1 MKNNVSYADSMSG
14 PKDLINEKYA
24 ALKSPSFS
32 ELKDE
37 ELLLAT
43 RNLVAEERSAT
54 TQVLL
59 AVNEIEL
66 RRLHL
71 SSGFFSLH
79 EFMVHHLGY
88 SDSSAHRRIAAARL
102 LRVLPQFI
110 APALEK
116 GSVNLTTLAA
126 AQDFFTAEKRDFKR
140 VYSSLQKQEVVA
152 SIALKSRRQ
161 CEEIFQNLSPERA
174 AAPRP
179 EKVRVVRK
187 ATNLAP
193 SNTPQTLEP
202 HIEVILNIRPELQK
216 KLTRLK
222 EILSHHPESAK
233 DYASLFELM
242 ADQLLK
248 RIDPLLKTEKIK
260 KQTFKF
266 ETCASPRKP
275 DSESQSQPLSVN
287 HDEIPHPNECL
298 PRAGHPLKKPS
309 RYIPAHIKNFVHKRD
324 NGQCA
329 YIDPLTGKRCNARKF
344 LHIDHVQPLALSG
357 ETTTENCRLLCSQHN
372 SLAAIHSLGAEI
384 MRPYLRPH

>member
-1 MKNNVSYADSMSG
+1 MSAPNN
-14 PKDLINEKYA
+14 PINEKYA

-71 SSGFFSLH
+71 RSGFFSLH

-140 VYSSLQKQEVVA
+140 EYSKLQKQEVVA

-187 ATNLAP
+187 AANLAS
-193 SNTPQTLEP
+193 SNTPQTLES

-248 RIDPLLKTEKIK
+248 RIDPLLKTEKTK
-260 KQTFKF
+260 KQTSKF
-266 ETCASPRKP
+266 EASASLGK
-275 DSESQSQPLSVN
+275 SESQSHLMSFN
-287 HDEIPHPNECL
+287 HDETLHPNEGL
-298 PRAGHPLKKPS
+298 PRAGHPIKKPS
-309 RYIPAHIKNFVHKRD
+309 RYIPAHIKSFVHKRD

-329 YIDPLTGKRCNARKF
+329 YTDPLTGKRCDARKF
-344 LHIDHVQPLALSG
+344 LHIDHVQPLALNG

-372 SLAAIHSLGAEI
+372 SLAAIQSLGAEI
-384 MRPYLRPH
+384 MRPYLRRH